1 MMDGGEASSF
11 RRCSVTLL
19 SLVPGAYFCFHQR
32 VARVAPNFSEKDLQQ
47 WKLIA
52 DFRAC
57 LVPLLGSAPLDSSWS
72 DPRRRL
78 ECADYLCLFLFAL
91 VNPVVA
97 TLRGICAATQ
107 LQRVQEEVSSHYA
120 SLGSLSEAQH
130 LLDPALLEPLI
141 ESLGAQ
147 IHGPLP
153 ADPRAAWQEWFARDS
168 SLFAALPR
176 MAWAH
181 YGGGQAR
188 ASGAPHRAVRLHVSF
203 HLLDDKPARAH
214 VTAGRVCERKSLRQQ
229 LERGATYVGD
239 RYYGEDY
246 KLFAELEKKGCSFVL
261 RLRDEAVL
269 QVEEELSLREEDG
282 AAHVSRDAW
291 VRLGRHER
299 DRTARLRVIT
309 IQSATAGALRLVTNI
324 PPEELSAAQV
334 GAMYRRRWQIEGFF
348 RWVKCVLGCRH
359 FLAESERGVT
369 LQLYLALIAGLMLHL
384 LLGRRP
390 NKRLME
396 RLRFY
401 LLGWASAGELAQA
414 TMQAL

>member
-1 MMDGGEASSF
+1 M
-11 RRCSVTLL
+11 
-19 SLVPGAYFCFHQR
+19 
-32 VARVAPNFSEKDLQQ
+32 ARLAPDFSEKDLQQ

-57 LVPLLGSAPLDSSWS
+57 LRPLLESFPLHSSWA

-78 ECADYLCLFLFAL
+78 ACADYLCLFLFAL
-91 VNPVVA
+91 VNPVVT

-107 LQRVQEEVSSHYA
+107 LARVQEEVSSHYA

-130 LLDPALLEPLI
+130 LLEPALLEPLI

-176 MAWAH
+176 MAWAK
-181 YGGGQAR
+181 YGGGGG
-188 ASGAPHRAVRLHVSF
+188 GAPNRAVRLHVSF
-203 HLLDDKPARAH
+203 HLWDDKPVRAQ
-214 VTAGRVCERKSLRQQ
+214 VTPGRVCERKSLRQQ

-239 RYYGEDY
+239 RYFAEDY
-246 KLFAELEKKGCSFVL
+246 QLFAELEKKGCRFVL
-261 RLRDEAVL
+261 RLCDQAVV
-269 QVEEELSLREEDG
+269 QVQEELALTEADRT
-282 AAHVSRDAW
+282 ARVSQDAW
-291 VRLGRHER
+291 VRLGCQER
-299 DRTARLRVIT
+299 YRTARLRVVT
-309 IQSATAGALRLVTNI
+309 IQSATAGSIRLVTNI
-324 PPEELSAAQV
+324 PPAELSAAEV

-348 RWVKCVLGCRH
+348 RWIKCILGCRH
-359 FLAESERGVT
+359 WLAESERGAT

-390 NKRLME
+390 NQRLME

-401 LLGWASAGELAQA
+401 LLGWASAEELAEA
-414 TMQAL
+414 TAHALKAGAKKS

>member
-1 MMDGGEASSF
+1 M
-11 RRCSVTLL
+11 
-19 SLVPGAYFCFHQR
+19 
-32 VARVAPNFSEKDLQQ
+32 ARVAPNFSEKDLQQ

-57 LVPLLGSAPLDSSWS
+57 LGPLLESFPLHSSWA

-78 ECADYLCLFLFAL
+78 ACADYLCLLLFAL
-91 VNPVVA
+91 VNPVVT
-97 TLRGICAATQ
+97 TLRGVCAATQ
-107 LQRVQEEVSSHYA
+107 LQRVQEEVASCYA

-130 LLDPALLEPLI
+130 LLDPALLEPLL

-176 MAWAH
+176 MAWAK
-181 YGGGQAR
+181 YGGGR
-188 ASGAPHRAVRLHVSF
+188 AGAPNRAVRLHVSF
-203 HLLDDKPARAH
+203 HLWDDKPVRAQ
-214 VTAGRVCERKSLRQQ
+214 VTPGRVCERKSLRQQ

-239 RYYGEDY
+239 RYFAEDY
-246 KLFAELEKKGCSFVL
+246 KLLAELEKKGCRFVL
-261 RLRDEAVL
+261 RLCDPAVV
-269 QVEEELSLREEDG
+269 QVEEELALREEDR
-282 AAHVSRDAW
+282 AARVSSDAW
-291 VRLGRHER
+291 ARLGCQER
-299 DRTARLRVIT
+299 YRTARLRVVT
-309 IQSATAGALRLVTNI
+309 IQSATAGTVRLVTNI
-324 PPEELSAAQV
+324 PPEELSAAEV
-334 GAMYRRRWQIEGFF
+334 GAMYRRRWQIEAFF
-348 RWVKCVLGCRH
+348 RWIKCILGCRH
-359 FLAESERGVT
+359 WLAESERGAT

-401 LLGWASAGELAQA
+401 LLGWASAEELAEA
-414 TMQAL
+414 TAQALKASAKNS